1 MRRLLGALALLLAAG
16 TPALAESTV
25 RADVDSRKVGVS
37 DQVEL
42 TLVLEGDTN
51 LAQEVSLPL
60 LRGLRAVSGPSV
72 STQISYVNGAM
83 SQRRV
88 YTWVLQPTAVG
99 KAEVGGFDVKLA
111 GGPQST
117 AAIPIDVVAGSVRP
131 AQPRANPLD
140 PFGGQDPFDGMLG
153 RRSNRPPPKVLV
165 KAIASRDR
173 VHVGEPVLLTYYVYT
188 QTTITNLRAAD
199 APQYPG
205 FWSEDLGQPEG
216 GPRGEPATLDGERF
230 ERYAFLRKL
239 LFPTRAGT
247 LTVPAATFHI
257 GVARRSLFDADQ
269 NVARSSEALTITAL
283 PIPEEAGF
291 SGAVGKFRATA
302 TLDKT
307 AVALGEAATLRFRV
321 EGSGNLKWIDK
332 APALA
337 VPGAKVYP
345 PSTTSD
351 LKPGPNGITGS
362 KTWEFAIVPETGGT
376 LEVPSLS
383 FPYFDPS
390 SEKLARTDTP
400 PIAIAVQGGAATA
413 GAPPQAALAPAR
425 PTGALPLRAE
435 LDPPAALLPRPSVH
449 LLAGGLVAALLVHA
463 ALLAGPAIAD
473 RLRSRGGR
481 TAPRRTSRAA
491 LAEIDRIR
499 RDGLGK
505 EAAAAA
511 LERALHDVFGPL
523 ENGGPAPPGERE
535 RAARAVLE
543 EVRFL
548 RYAPQLGDYTDK
560 IREVAARAADLVRR
574 WS

>member
-1 MRRLLGALALLLAAG
+1 MTRLLGALVLLLAAG

-257 GVARRSLFDADQ
+257 GARRSLFDADQ

-400 PIAIAVQGGAATA
+400 PIAIAVQGGAAIA

-435 LDPPAALLPRPSVH
+435 LDPPAALLPRPSVR
-449 LLAGGLVAALLVHA
+449 LVAGGLVAALLVHA
-463 ALLAGPAIAD
+463 GLLAGPAIAD